1 MHVWCKIFHLVS
13 SICTSFLWRSRQND
27 FIFHSRRCAF
37 YVPIFRSIFQ
47 SKKKKKKKT
56 YRPYFFFLSQ
66 LMYKKKR
73 NKRIEISTPSSRYL
87 LQKQVQSCDII
98 QPKRILFFE
107 MNIIETRLLWGYAKC
122 IRIFVRYL
130 YVIGE
135 FYFIQTV
142 E

>member
-1 MHVWCKIFHLVS
+1 MFDAKYSISYLQFVRVS
-13 SICTSFLWRSRQND
+13 YEEAGKTISYFTRVDAHFTSRFFDQFFRAKKKNIIDRIS
-27 FIFHSRRCAF
+27 FF
-37 YVPIFRSIFQ
+37 FRSSCI
-47 SKKKKKKKT
+47 KKT
-56 YRPYFFFLSQ
+56 
-66 LMYKKKR
+66 